1 MESLAPV
8 AEEHGVKVS
17 VVVPGFVYG
26 TNFGHFPDINRKTIQ
41 AISGPYAPTFA
52 AYFAWVVSQGWE
64 AAGQKAQEVA
74 EIVVS
79 TLDADNPPLR
89 VATNEWVEDYLAAK
103 IVDRDGSA
111 VQTLART
118 WIGAD

>member
-8 AEEHGVKVS
+8 AREHGVAVS
-17 VVVPGFVYG
+17 VVVPGFVFG
-26 TNFGHFPDINRKTIQ
+26 TNFGHFPDINRTTIS

-74 EIVVS
+74 EIVVR
-79 TLDADNPPLR
+79 TLAAEQPPFR
-89 VATNEWVEDYLAAK
+89 VTTNEWVDDYLAAK
-103 IVDRDGSA
+103 LADRDGSA
-111 VQTLART
+111 IQTLART
-118 WIGAD
+118 WIGAA